1 MPAAEHG
8 GWSTT
13 HTSREAGVAP
23 EPVMAAAAGGKGESG
38 DSTALSTVGEDGSVA
53 ATPPRPASGRDVR
66 LYWWA
71 NTSDALGTQISGL
84 VLPVFLLSLGQSPAA
99 IGLITGASLGAG
111 LLLAPYAAVL
121 ADRGARKR
129 VMVWSATVSAMAMG
143 SVAAAAALG
152 HVVWAHVLT
161 ALVVERFAT
170 SCQEAAASGTVAA
183 VAPRADYPRVVS
195 RLQAGEQGAVVA
207 GPVLG
212 GWLYQWFRWLPFL
225 ADAVSYLVAAVCVR
239 RMRSDL
245 TPAPAPAPDPT
256 APVPGPSPVP
266 VPDPSPAPSPGVGTE
281 ASAGPPRTAW
291 RATAT
296 EVGAGVR
303 LALDTPFLR
312 LVLLWTT
319 AVGGALGGLYYSVVF
334 RVGGDGTH
342 ASALGLALSCAGGA
356 GLVGSLAAPRL
367 ARRLSPAAGLVAVS
381 WLMVPIAA
389 GLALTDRLWA
399 YGVLFGALSL
409 LTAVVTVVL
418 QAHAV
423 AVTPPHLQART
434 GAALATAAGA
444 AAALAPIMAG
454 ACADGFGPAATSA
467 GCAVLLAA
475 VAAWTTR
482 AALAG
487 SLPGRSA

>member
-1 MPAAEHG
+1 
-8 GWSTT
+8 
-13 HTSREAGVAP
+13 
-23 EPVMAAAAGGKGESG
+23 MAAAAGGQGESG
-38 DSTALSTVGEDGSVA
+38 DSAALSTVGEDGSAA
-53 ATPPRPASGRDVR
+53 ATPSRPASGGDVR

-71 NTSDALGTQISGL
+71 NTTDALGTQISGL

-195 RLQAGEQGAVVA
+195 RLQAGEQGALVA

-239 RMRSDL
+239 RMRSKL
-245 TPAPAPAPDPT
+245 TPAPAP
-256 APVPGPSPVP
+256 VSG
-266 VPDPSPAPSPGVGTE
+266 PDPSPDPSPDGGTE

-296 EVGAGVR
+296 EVGAGLR

-367 ARRLSPAAGLVAVS
+367 ARGLSPAAGLVTVS

-434 GAALATAAGA
+434 GTALATAAGA
-444 AAALAPIMAG
+444 AAALAPIVAG

-475 VAAWTTR
+475 VAARTTR

-487 SLPGRSA
+487 SLPGRAA